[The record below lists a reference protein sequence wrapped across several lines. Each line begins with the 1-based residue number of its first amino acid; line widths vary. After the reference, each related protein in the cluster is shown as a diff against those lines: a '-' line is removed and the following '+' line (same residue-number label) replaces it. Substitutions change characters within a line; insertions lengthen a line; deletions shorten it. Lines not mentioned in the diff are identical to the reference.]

1 VSQPGFDFA
10 RDSSVRT
17 SAPVVPAERTR
28 LSRQCRAILSRLKQG
43 PATNVELATLAL
55 KYTGRISDLRRSGY
69 QVTAYDRNRQTGV
82 TWYRLGG
89 QDGA

>member
-1 VSQPGFDFA
+1 MSQPGFDFA
-10 RDSSVRT
+10 RDSIVRT
-17 SAPVVPAERTR
+17 SAPAERTR
-28 LSRQCRAILSRLKQG
+28 LSRQCGAILSRLTQG

-69 QVTAYDRNRQTGV
+69 QVTAYDRTRQTGV